1 MRETRNELMLS
12 SEPGDQQ
19 LDAIHAFLTRSYWAE
34 GISRDV
40 VQRSIEHSLCFGVF
54 HQGNQVAFAR
64 VVTDQATFA
73 YLADVYVLEDY
84 RRRGLSIWMLDAVM
98 SDSRLQGVRRFT
110 LATRDAHALYA
121 RYGFKAPEWPQTLM
135 EIRRQGIYRAQAVA
149 ER

>member
-1 MRETRNELMLS
+1 MRETRDELMLS

-64 VVTDQATFA
+64 VVTDQAT
-73 YLADVYVLEDY
+73 VP
-84 RRRGLSIWMLDAVM
+84 GC
-98 SDSRLQGVRRFT
+98 
-110 LATRDAHALYA
+110 ALTVDDTICVGKSTD
-121 RYGFKAPEWPQTLM
+121 R
-135 EIRRQGIYRAQAVA
+135 
-149 ER
+149 